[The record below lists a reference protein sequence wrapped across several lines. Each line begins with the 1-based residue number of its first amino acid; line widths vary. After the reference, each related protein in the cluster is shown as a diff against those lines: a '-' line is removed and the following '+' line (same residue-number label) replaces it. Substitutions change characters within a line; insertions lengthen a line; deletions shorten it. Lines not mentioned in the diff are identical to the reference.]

1 MTLWALILLV
11 GAAILEVGGD
21 AAMRAGLRG
30 HAWALLL
37 GAALLAAYGL
47 LVNQP
52 ALPFNRLLGTYIA
65 VFFVVSQLVAFVAFG
80 ERPTP
85 HLLAGGAL
93 VALGGIVVQLGG
105 GRP

>member
-1 MTLWALILLV
+1 MNVWGIAFLV
-11 GAAILEVGGD
+11 GAAALEVGGD

-30 HAWALLL
+30 RAWAFLL
-37 GAALLAAYGL
+37 GAALLACYGL

-65 VFFVVSQLVAFVAFG
+65 VFFVVSQLVAFAVFG

-85 HLLAGGAL
+85 HILAGGAL
-93 VALGGIVVQLGG
+93 VALGGIVVQLGA

>member
-1 MTLWALILLV
+1 MSLWGVVLLV
-11 GAAILEVGGD
+11 SAALLEVAGD

-30 HAWALLL
+30 RAWGFLL

-65 VFFVVSQLVAFVAFG
+65 VFFAVSQLVAFVAFG

-85 HLLAGGAL
+85 SLFAGGAL
-93 VALGGIVVQLGG
+93 MALGVRTRGG
-105 GRP
+105 GFR

>member
-1 MTLWALILLV
+1 MTLWALVLLV
-11 GAAILEVGGD
+11 GAAILEVAGD
-21 AAMRAGLRG
+21 AAMRVGLRG
-30 HAWALLL
+30 RAWGFLL

-85 HLLAGGAL
+85 YILAGGAL
-93 VALGGIVVQLGG
+93 VALGGIVVQLGA